1 MKDFFKFMFASMLG
15 FFLISIIL
23 FFIFMGIM
31 MAMLSFAKS
40 EEVVVNDKTLLHLK
54 FDYRIEDRTSKNL
67 VDFGYDFGS
76 FKTNLGLNGIL
87 KNLEKAKTDD
97 RIEGIYLD
105 LMEIPSGL
113 ATISEIRKALA
124 DFKETGKFIYAYGE
138 MLTQKAYYLASVA
151 DKIYLNPEGIV
162 DFRGFNGEVVFIKG
176 LLEKLE
182 IEPQIIRHGKFKS
195 AIEPLI
201 LDKMSEAN
209 KEQTLAFIS
218 SMWKSSIEEISYSRN
233 IEVEKLNI
241 IADKLETQQ
250 AEDVYKLHIVDS
262 LVFMDQFLSILAD
275 KLNTEQVKKNNLIS
289 LNKYNKAKVKKDK
302 TKRSRNKV
310 AVIYA
315 IGSIAQGEGSDQMIG
330 SDKIARE
337 IRNARLDKSI
347 KAIVLRVNSPGGDAI
362 ASDIILRE
370 VMLAKQEKPIVVSM
384 GNVAASGGYYI
395 SCGADKIIAD
405 PTTITGSIGVFGL
418 IPNFQKFFNNKLG
431 ITFDEVKTNENS
443 DFPSVTKPLSEY
455 QYHIIQV
462 KVDKIYE
469 TFINHVA
476 NGRNM
481 TNEEVN
487 EIAQGRVWSGVDALK
502 IGLVDELG
510 GLDDAIRKAVDLA
523 ALEDYRLIELPRQ
536 KELFEQIM
544 EDIIGE
550 TKLKFLEKELGK
562 NYRYYNYIKEV
573 NQIKGVQA
581 RLPFEIDIK

>member
-1 MKDFFKFMFASMLG
+1 
-15 FFLISIIL
+15 
-23 FFIFMGIM
+23 
-31 MAMLSFAKS
+31 MAMLSFAKT

-54 FDYRIEDRTSKNL
+54 FDYRIEDRASKNL
-67 VDFGYDFGS
+67 VDFGFDFGS
-76 FKTNLGLNGIL
+76 FKTNHGLNDIL

-138 MLTQKAYYLASVA
+138 ILTQKAYYLASVA
-151 DKIYLNPEGIV
+151 DKIYLNPEGVV
-162 DFRGFNGEVVFIKG
+162 DFRGFNGEVVFFKD

-250 AEDVYKLHIVDS
+250 AEDAYKLHIVDS
-262 LVFMDQFLSILAD
+262 LIFMDQFLSILTD
-275 KLNTEQVKKNNLIS
+275 KVNIEQVKKNNLIS
-289 LNKYNKAKVKKDK
+289 LSKYNKARVKGAKK
-302 TKRSRNKV
+302 KRSRNKV

-315 IGSIAQGEGSDQMIG
+315 LGSIAQGEGSDKMIG

-431 ITFDEVKTNENS
+431 ITFDNVKTNENS

-462 KVDKIYE
+462 GVDRIYE

-487 EIAQGRVWSGVDALK
+487 EIAQGRVWSGADAVK

-510 GLDDAIRKAVDLA
+510 GLEDAIQEAVDLA

-544 EDIIGE
+544 EDIVGE
-550 TKLKFLEKELGK
+550 TKLKFLEKELGQ

-581 RLPFEIDIK
+581 RLPFEIDIE